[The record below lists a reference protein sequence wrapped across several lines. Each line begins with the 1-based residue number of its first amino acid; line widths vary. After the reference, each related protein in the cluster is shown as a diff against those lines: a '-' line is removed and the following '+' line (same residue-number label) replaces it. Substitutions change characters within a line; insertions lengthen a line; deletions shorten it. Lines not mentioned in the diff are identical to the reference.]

1 MLDLTLF
8 AFYLRSLDALCS
20 SMEEGTA
27 MFHFPLPRFQFYPDF
42 IQLKMIPAH
51 LSSFQNFDN
60 LSTLAAVI

>member
-1 MLDLTLF
+1 
-8 AFYLRSLDALCS
+8 
-20 SMEEGTA
+20 MEEGTA